1 MASLEEAQE
10 RFSRAMEGVERLL
23 AQQQA
28 QQRSAAQELS
38 LLKARYAELETQY
51 AALQK
56 AYGALNKQHQLIA
69 GRLDGAISGLHELL
83 SA

>member
-28 QQRSAAQELS
+28 RQLSVTTELS
-38 LLKARYAELETQY
+38 QIKARYAALEKEY

-56 AYGALNKQHQLIA
+56 AYNALNKQHQQIA